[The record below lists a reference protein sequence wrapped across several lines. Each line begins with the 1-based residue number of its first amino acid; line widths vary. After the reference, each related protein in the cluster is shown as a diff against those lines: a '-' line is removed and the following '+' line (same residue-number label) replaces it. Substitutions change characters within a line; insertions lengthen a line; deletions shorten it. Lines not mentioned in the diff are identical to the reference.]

1 MTTTSKALTYQ
12 ELLFLL
18 AEYQA
23 FMNAEVKDVDPDG
36 FMTWMTSLNELEDR
50 VTAAISAIETGLE
63 VPFVEDNA

>member
-36 FMTWMTSLNELEDR
+36 FRTWMTSCIELEDR
-50 VTAAISAIETGLE
+50 VTAAISA
-63 VPFVEDNA
+63 VENNV